1 MKENEVFKEAVNQIA
16 RSVEYMLDQKELGNT
31 KIYNGIIT
39 SLTNGVATIQ
49 INGKVFTINQY
60 GTFIHV
66 VNDMVKVFV
75 PQGNMNL
82 AFFI

>member
-16 RSVEYMLDQKELGNT
+16 RSVEYMLDQKELGST

-49 INGKVFTINQY
+49 INGKIFTINQY
-60 GTFIHV
+60 GTFTHT

>member
-1 MKENEVFKEAVNQIA
+1 MDNNEIFKEAVNQIA
-16 RSVEYMLDQKELGNT
+16 RSIDYMLDQKDLGNT
-31 KIYNGIIT
+31 KIYNGLIT
-39 SLTNGVATIQ
+39 ALSNNNASIK
-49 INGKVFTINQY
+49 INGKIFSINQY
-60 GTFIHV
+60 GTFTHN

>member
-16 RSVEYMLDQKELGNT
+16 RSVEYMLDQKELGST

-60 GTFIHV
+60 GTFTHA